1 MPSIEREDS
10 RDRDLVV
17 KHQHSFSEASRSHIP
32 MWDSSDPDRAP
43 PPLPLNPGSPNLAIR
58 PNTSAAI
65 AATARALEEK
75 ARESAPASSYTTNP
89 MPQKSPERALIK
101 GAQHK
106 RMQSLQT
113 TSVRDLRSFL
123 DGVRSPDRSPERPV
137 TRSGTPTQSRES
149 DRDYLLSSPD
159 KSPTRSGT
167 PTPIGREI
175 LKDTPALR
183 PSSRPLQKA
192 ILGEN
197 TPPSATMLAL
207 QTMSIPREH
216 LDPPLS
222 NVTNS
227 NTPIKSPQTFEAI
240 SSQLLSIT
248 NIASNLQKE
257 MAQLSRRSKDNATDL
272 ISLKEA
278 TNSRDED
285 IRKCLRELVTTVN
298 LQVPHGA
305 FLGPPADMSRSNSA
319 FSAGYER
326 KDLNSTPPGPPK
338 TFSLPRIP
346 SPGSFIIDDRVGS
359 PNPYSVEGA
368 ASVAMLEKIIREMV
382 TKDGQERLLAT
393 LSTLFDK
400 AKQESGETAKK
411 VTELVE
417 FIKEGSQSQALIA
430 RGGGNGAG
438 INGVG
443 AGFQPSPGTGPLA
456 RTTRDLNA
464 SFGTSNGADGQKP
477 YSSPKAADFVS
488 EEMLKYLRKIKD
500 SVTESGCMTAET
512 KSLIRDLRGEVLG
525 MGRELGRKIDEA
537 EKARGTPPAIESGEP
552 QEDIGKIVKEGLAEV
567 KEHLDRVIRE
577 KRRQSSSSN
586 LSRNTV
592 DSQEVYDVVKHA
604 LAERGLDHPSAH
616 ANSGLDKEAI
626 LNAVRE
632 AYEAYKPEIELQQ
645 FGLERDEIL
654 QCLREGLEDY
664 RNSAPPESTGVSKEE
679 VMDAIH
685 EAFQHFNPPAPIN
698 EAHEIREEMLGVVRE
713 CLEEFK
719 PTMAVSAPPQDFEI
733 TKEIILDAVKEG
745 LANHDPNGPREIEI
759 SREDLFEAV
768 KAGLEGSHTPL
779 EGFGEQVM
787 TRLQELVDDMRS
799 EFKSYSSANGR
810 DTEQVLDAIK
820 DGLET
825 LRAEI
830 ESYVDKAQD
839 VTGKDEIIDTMRGE
853 LERLRADVQGFVAEG
868 PRGDHALSRGD
879 MLAYIKSEFE
889 HLHEELSSQF
899 LPAAKDKDDILEALN
914 SGFESMKSQVAV
926 RDIDSS
932 SNDEM
937 TEAMKE
943 EFEQLKDVVLGGS
956 ASHKDEIL
964 EGLQSGFESIQA
976 KLSIPD
982 AAAHPNDDVL
992 ASMKEEFEHLR
1003 ETLATTLVRSGGSS
1017 EKDDIIDAVRESFD
1031 GLRTQLLSEQGDA
1044 SKETLGTIQGELE
1057 HLRETLG
1064 TTLVRS
1070 GDSVE
1075 KEEILATL
1083 KTGLDEIRSHVN
1095 RPQPVGLN
1103 EELIEAFR
1111 GELEQLR
1118 QSIATGLARHN
1129 SRADTEEVLDA
1140 VRLGL
1145 DDLRSHLEKRIDNP
1159 DRQMS
1164 ATGEILDALNE
1175 GLETLKTDVAKMVDK
1190 PIDMTV
1196 SYEILETLKE
1206 GLVSLKEDMGRLK
1219 GKQEVEEE
1227 EEVIPTGNEVVLAE
1241 DPETAMTREIPA
1253 VNSMSDSLRRN
1264 DLEKMEVMLAQL
1276 QIKIEA
1282 MDANIQNPPPPPP
1295 PPPTVLPEPQPMP
1308 DSAMKDDLVGIEEL
1322 LKDIQA
1328 QVSLIETR
1336 ERENVDGLATK
1347 EDTDAI
1353 ETLLRN
1359 TKATIDE
1366 MSFPDL
1372 ADAATKEHIESV
1384 EAVVRAS
1391 NDAIETLAARIEEN
1405 GATKGDV
1412 AVVEVLVQDMKAA
1425 LEELKETKPTEDE
1438 GEKLTK
1444 TDFDTLALLCM
1455 DIKTKV
1461 EEMKIPEADLLP
1473 SKADVE
1479 QLTGLIHDFRDS
1491 HDKMK
1496 DSYEA
1501 DIAITAKAFDDRK
1514 KEAESLVESIADVKV
1529 VLDEIK
1535 EEIKNNLREG
1545 GQGVEGL
1552 TESFKSLED
1561 TIGSNFNITA
1571 DVKEL
1576 METVTREFERA
1587 HGSVEGLKI
1596 EQDEKSA
1603 ATLEKHNEVKEAIIA
1618 ELCQKLDDRF
1628 DTIMAKYDDAQ
1639 LLAEAQTKAME
1650 EKAAQ
1655 QEEILANTKAMA
1667 EELRLTIDTL
1677 GASITGLGASFTE
1690 TSDKMA
1696 QDSQTVFGRIDEAV
1710 SKLDEQH
1717 GEVKTEHQQTREEV
1731 ANAVR
1736 AINGLQG
1743 DVTEFHPKF
1752 MVTLREILA
1761 LVNQHYEHSQQTK
1774 TSTEEQVRAIADE
1787 TRARADEMRNNFSNL
1802 PALLPPPPPAIE
1814 LPEKY
1819 DDAEVQEKLDRL
1831 LNHASDVQVQE
1842 KLDILLN
1849 HASDV
1854 QVQEKLDQLL
1864 NHASDAE
1871 KSTAQLERL
1880 DQIHR
1885 QVMHTAA
1892 EVTEFVAKQT
1902 QLITEGHESKER
1914 EAEEIALVIER
1925 RLAQKEQ
1932 LETDIQ
1938 GLKEDKDSLLSIVAA
1953 LQIERE
1959 NLANQKVRLT
1969 GEVSSLQTALE
1980 IRREELHAM
1989 DAKADALERRVLNG
2003 IMDHSRA
2010 LLLSKSDKGPV
2021 KSKKQRV
2028 TSNVSQN
2035 ALGNTPSPSAA
2046 ANGLALALKP
2056 RPAIRR
2062 NGPPPN
2068 PASRRILSLSQI
2080 TNNVPTGAQAYSGAS
2095 NNMSNGL
2102 VNLKRSHSVKTQ
2114 FMRKRSW
2121 GKRHSLS
2128 AVNNKENEVLSEES
2142 DIEGDENSRAIE
2154 NGPRDLECDDYDGEH
2169 DDLGSDAGTERRH
2182 SYATGAGSYVDSYA
2196 DGNTPGYSESR
2207 GSYGPTDSE
2216 YTYGTGSYITGSDV
2230 DRRTSYGSTSKSRRL
2245 NGAIHEEEED
2255 EVSGDDH
2262 AGGGHEHNGGA
2273 EERSGEGNAQKD
2285 IVLFA
2290 GPTDS
2295 GIGTDVPSTALE
2307 HSEADYFRRAAE
2319 EESVV

>member
-1 MPSIEREDS
+1 MPSIEREES
-10 RDRDLVV
+10 RDRDLVI
-17 KHQHSFSEASRSHIP
+17 KHQHSFSEANRSPIP

-43 PPLPLNPGSPNLAIR
+43 PPLPLNPGSPNLSTR
-58 PNTSAAI
+58 PNTSAVI

-89 MPQKSPERALIK
+89 MPQKSPERSLIK

-123 DGVRSPDRSPERPV
+123 DGVRSPDRSPERPI
-137 TRSGTPTQSRES
+137 TRSGTPTQSREH
-149 DRDYLLSSPD
+149 DRDYLLSSPE

-175 LKDTPALR
+175 LKETPALR

-192 ILGEN
+192 ILGKN

-207 QTMSIPREH
+207 QTMSVPREH
-216 LDPPLS
+216 LDPLS
-222 NVTNS
+222 NITNS
-227 NTPIKSPQTFEAI
+227 NSTMKSPQTFEAI

-305 FLGPPADMSRSNSA
+305 FLGPPADIPRSNST
-319 FSAGYER
+319 FSAGYGER
-326 KDLNSTPPGPPK
+326 KDLNSTPSGPSK

-346 SPGSFIIDDRVGS
+346 SPGSFLIDDRVGS

-438 INGVG
+438 INGAG

-456 RTTRDLNA
+456 RTTRDINA
-464 SFGTSNGADGQKP
+464 SFGMSNGADGQKP

-512 KSLIRDLRGEVLG
+512 KSLVRDLRGEVLG

-537 EKARGTPPAIESGEP
+537 DKARGGPPAIESGQP
-552 QEDIGKIVKEGLAEV
+552 QEDIGRIVQEGLAEL
-567 KEHLDRVIRE
+567 KEHMDRVIRE
-577 KRRQSSSSN
+577 KRRQSSSSS

-604 LAERGLDHPSAH
+604 LTERGLDRPSAH
-616 ANSGLDKEAI
+616 VNPGLDKEAI
-626 LNAVRE
+626 LNAVKE
-632 AYEAYKPEIELQQ
+632 AYESYKPEIELQQ

-664 RNSAPPESTGVSKEE
+664 RNSAPSPEPTGVSKEE

-698 EAHEIREEMLGVVRE
+698 EAHEIREEMLGAVRE

-719 PTMAVSAPPQDFEI
+719 PTMAITAASQDHEI
-733 TKEIILDAVKEG
+733 TKEIVLDAVKEG

-768 KAGLEGSHTPL
+768 KAGLEGSRTPL
-779 EGFGEQVM
+779 EGYGEQVM
-787 TRLQELVDDMRS
+787 TRLQELVDDMRG

-853 LERLRADVQGFVAEG
+853 LERLRVDVQGFVAEG

-926 RDIDSS
+926 RDLDNS

-937 TEAMKE
+937 NEAMKE

-964 EGLQSGFESIQA
+964 GGLQRGFESIQT
-976 KLSIPD
+976 KLSVSD
-982 AAAHPNDDVL
+982 TAVNSNDNVHAL
-992 ASMKEEFEHLR
+992 MKEEFEHLR
-1003 ETLATTLVRSGGSS
+1003 ETLATTLVRSVVSD
-1017 EKDDIIDAVRESFD
+1017 KDDIIDAVRESFD
-1031 GLRTQLLSEQGDA
+1031 GLRTQLLAGQGDA
-1044 SKETLGTIQGELE
+1044 SKETLGAIQGELG

-1075 KEEILATL
+1075 KEEILETL
-1083 KTGLDEIRSHVN
+1083 RTGLDEIRGHVS

-1103 EELIEAFR
+1103 EELLEAFR

-1175 GLETLKTDVAKMVDK
+1175 GLESLKSDVAKMVDK
-1190 PIDMTV
+1190 PVDMTV
-1196 SYEILETLKE
+1196 SYEILDTLKD
-1206 GLVSLKEDMGRLK
+1206 GLTSLREDMDRLK
-1219 GKQEVEEE
+1219 GKREVEEVEEE
-1227 EEVIPTGNEVVLAE
+1227 VIHTGNEVVLAE
-1241 DPETAMTREIPA
+1241 DPETAITREIPA
-1253 VNSMSDSLRRN
+1253 VKSISDSLHRN

-1276 QIKIEA
+1276 QIKVEA
-1282 MDANIQNPPPPPP
+1282 MDANIQNPPPP
-1295 PPPTVLPEPQPMP
+1295 TVLPEPQPAP

-1366 MSFPDL
+1366 ISFHDF
-1372 ADAATKEHIESV
+1372 ADAVTKEHIETV

-1405 GATKGDV
+1405 GATKGDI
-1412 AVVEVLVQDMKAA
+1412 AVVEVLVQDMKTV
-1425 LEELKETKPTEDE
+1425 LEELKEAKPAEDE

-1444 TDFDTLALLCM
+1444 TDVDTLALLCM
-1455 DIKTKV
+1455 DIKSKV

-1535 EEIKNNLREG
+1535 EDIKNNLREG
-1545 GQGVEGL
+1545 GQGVDGL

-1618 ELCQKLDDRF
+1618 ELCQKLDEHF
-1628 DTIMAKYDDAQ
+1628 DTIMAKYDDVQ
-1639 LLAEAQTKAME
+1639 LLVEAQAKAME

-1677 GASITGLGASFTE
+1677 GASITGLGTSFTE

-1696 QDSQTVFGRIDEAV
+1696 QDSQTVFGRIDETVA
-1710 SKLDEQH
+1710 KLDEH
-1717 GEVKTEHQQTREEV
+1717 HEDIKVEHQQTRDEV
-1731 ANAVR
+1731 ANALR
-1736 AINGLQG
+1736 AINDLQG
-1743 DVTEFHPKF
+1743 DVSEFHPKF

-1761 LVNQHYEHSQQTK
+1761 LVNQHYEHSQQAK
-1774 TSTEEQVRAIADE
+1774 MSTEEQVRAIADE
-1787 TRARADEMRNNFSNL
+1787 TRERAEEMRNNFSNL
-1802 PALLPPPPPAIE
+1802 PALLPPPPQAIE

-1819 DDAEVQEKLDRL
+1819 DDGEVQQKLDML

-1842 KLDILLN
+1842 KLDMLLN
-1849 HASDV
+1849 HASDD
-1854 QVQEKLDQLL
+1854 QVQEKLDRLL

-1871 KSTAQLERL
+1871 ESTAQLDRL

-1885 QVMHTAA
+1885 QVMNTAA

-1914 EAEEIALVIER
+1914 EAEEVALVLER

-1932 LETDIQ
+1932 IETDIQ
-1938 GLKEDKDSLLSIVAA
+1938 GLKEEKDSLLSIVAA
-1953 LQIERE
+1953 LQVERE

-1989 DAKADALERRVLNG
+1989 DAKADTLERRILNG

-2010 LLLSKSDKGPV
+2010 LLLSKSNKGPG

-2028 TSNVSQN
+2028 PSNVSQST
-2035 ALGNTPSPSAA
+2035 LGNMTSPSAA
-2046 ANGLALALKP
+2046 ANGLALALRP

-2080 TNNVPTGAQAYSGAS
+2080 TNNVPTGAQAYSDAS
-2095 NNMSNGL
+2095 SNMSNSL
-2102 VNLKRSHSVKTQ
+2102 SNLKRSHSVKTQ

-2128 AVNNKENEVLSEES
+2128 AVNNKENEAFSEES
-2142 DIEGDENSRAIE
+2142 DVDGDENSRAIE
-2154 NGPRDLECDDYDGEH
+2154 NSPRDLEQYDYNGEH

-2182 SYATGAGSYVDSYA
+2182 SYATVTGSYVDSYA
-2196 DGNTPGYSESR
+2196 DGNIPSYSESR
-2207 GSYGPTDSE
+2207 ASYGPADSE
-2216 YTYGTGSYITGSDV
+2216 YTYGTGSYLTGSDV
-2230 DRRTSYGSTSKSRRL
+2230 DRRTSYGSTAKSTML
-2245 NGAIHEEEED
+2245 NGAINEEED

-2262 AGGGHEHNGGA
+2262 TEGGHEHDETNAG
-2273 EERSGEGNAQKD
+2273 SGEGNAQKD
-2285 IVLFA
+2285 MVLFTA
-2290 GPTDS
+2290 PSDS
-2295 GIGTDVPSTALE
+2295 GIGTEVPSTALE

-2319 EESVV
+2319 EESLVG